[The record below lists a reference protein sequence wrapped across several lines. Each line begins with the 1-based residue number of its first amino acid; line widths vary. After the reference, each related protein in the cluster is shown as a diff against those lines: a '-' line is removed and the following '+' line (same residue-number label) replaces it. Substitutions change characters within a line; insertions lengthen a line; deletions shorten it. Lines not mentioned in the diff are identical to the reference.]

1 MRLEPVSML
10 SKRVRSVFCSLAIG
24 FGLVASAAA
33 QIESLPRFGAPA
45 ANIKGELLA
54 ATDAVVPGQ
63 PLLVGLRLVPSGG
76 WYTYWQVPG
85 DAGLPTQIAWQLPPG
100 FSAGPIEWPHP
111 QRLPLGP
118 MVNFGYKTETMLL
131 TTLSVPQN
139 LATGGSVT
147 VRAEAK
153 ADWLECKDVCIPGGA
168 TLTLTLPVRE
178 SAKPSSAA
186 SLFAAARA
194 LVPQPLAG
202 AEAQATLEGKR
213 LRLAL
218 ALPGDRR
225 MDRMEFYPLEA
236 ARIEPSAA
244 QILKREGTQTAVYLT
259 AATAAAPDFKTL
271 KGVIVA
277 NGGPAVPNGWT
288 ATVEAPVSA
297 GVVAASAFETAGK
310 DPVGS
315 SASMTLLIAFGGAL
329 LGGLILNLMPCVFP
343 VLSLKL
349 IGLSKHRTQS
359 GPLAAHGLA
368 FTAGV
373 VLSFVLLAALLLALQ
388 QTGQALGWGFQLQTP
403 WVIAALTILFFVIGL
418 NLLSVFE
425 FTFGQGVANSQ
436 AADALARKSDWRGS
450 FGTGVLAV
458 IVASPCK
465 APFMGA
471 ALGYAITQPP
481 AVALSVFAAL
491 GVGMALPY
499 LLLTLFPRWL
509 ARLPRP
515 GRWMEI
521 FKQLM
526 AFPMFATCVWLL
538 WVLMQQVDAG
548 EVALALG
555 ALVAVGFALW
565 ALGLSQRGASAFRW
579 VALSGAVVAA
589 LTFTPIVSSGTPAA
603 GKAVLGDGW
612 IEYSRD
618 KLVQLQGEGR
628 PVFVDF
634 TAAWCVTC
642 QVNKRTVLDTE
653 RVSARFAADGVVLMR
668 ADWTNRDERI
678 TQALAEFGRNGV
690 PLYVLYDRSG
700 QAAVLPQLLTPG
712 IVFDALDNIK

>member
-1 MRLEPVSML
+1 M
-10 SKRVRSVFCSLAIG
+10 
-24 FGLVASAAA
+24 
-33 QIESLPRFGAPA
+33 
-45 ANIKGELLA
+45 
-54 ATDAVVPGQ
+54 PGQ

-76 WYTYWQVPG
+76 WYSYWQVPG

-153 ADWLECKDVCIPGGA
+153 ADWLECKDVCIPNGA
-168 TLTLTLPVRE
+168 TLSLTLPVRE
-178 SAKPSSAA
+178 SCQTFCRGEPVRGGP
-186 SLFAAARA
+186 RA
-194 LVPQPLAG
+194 GSGSRWPAP
-202 AEAQATLEGKR
+202 EAQATLDGKR

-218 ALPGDRR
+218 ALPSDRR
-225 MDRMEFYPLEA
+225 MDRVEFYPLEE

-244 QILKREGTQTAVYLT
+244 QILAKREGTQTAVYLT

-297 GVVAASAFETAGK
+297 GAVAASAFETAGK

-403 WVIAALTILFFVIGL
+403 WVIAALTVLFFVIGL
-418 NLLSVFE
+418 NLLSVF
-425 FTFGQGVANSQ
+425 GVHVRAGRRQ
-436 AADALARKSDWRGS
+436 LAGGRRAGAQVRLARQFRHRRAGGDRRFAVHGAVHGCGARVCDHATAGYRDVGLRGARRRYGAAVPAADTVSALAGPIAAAGALDGDLQAVDGVSDVRDLRLAAVGADAAGRCRRGRA
-450 FGTGVLAV
+450 GTGRY
-458 IVASPCK
+458 
-465 APFMGA
+465 G
-471 ALGYAITQPP
+471 G
-481 AVALSVFAAL
+481 
-491 GVGMALPY
+491 
-499 LLLTLFPRWL
+499 R
-509 ARLPRP
+509 RLR
-515 GRWMEI
+515 
-521 FKQLM
+521 
-526 AFPMFATCVWLL
+526 
-538 WVLMQQVDAG
+538 
-548 EVALALG
+548 
-555 ALVAVGFALW
+555 AVG
-565 ALGLSQRGASAFRW
+565 
-579 VALSGAVVAA
+579 
-589 LTFTPIVSSGTPAA
+589 
-603 GKAVLGDGW
+603 
-612 IEYSRD
+612 
-618 KLVQLQGEGR
+618 
-628 PVFVDF
+628 
-634 TAAWCVTC
+634 AWP
-642 QVNKRTVLDTE
+642 
-653 RVSARFAADGVVLMR
+653 VSARR
-668 ADWTNRDERI
+668 KR
-678 TQALAEFGRNGV
+678 V
-690 PLYVLYDRSG
+690 PLGGPGRCSGRCIDVHPDRGRGSG
-700 QAAVLPQLLTPG
+700 GYQQGGARRWLDRLFARDAGSAAW
-712 IVFDALDNIK
+712 